1 MKKTTARENYVDIKN
16 IVAAVEGT
24 EELVAFLDKKI
35 EEIDKRAVRAK
46 EKRAEK
52 AAEKNDEL
60 VPAIAAVI
68 GDEPITPDEIVAALG
83 IEDLTRNK
91 VTGRINKIEGIEK
104 VDITVEVD
112 GKKLKRVAY
121 KRVAPVEE

>member
-1 MKKTTARENYVDIKN
+1 MKKTTARENFVDIKN

-24 EELVAFLDKKI
+24 EELVAFLDKNI
-35 EEIDKRAVRAK
+35 ADIDKRAERAK
-46 EKRAEK
+46 VKRAEK

-60 VPAIAAVI
+60 VSAIASVI
-68 GDEPITPDEIVAALG
+68 GAEPITPDEIVAALG

-91 VTGRINKIEGIEK
+91 VTSRVGKIEGIEK

-112 GKKLKRVAY
+112 GKKLKRTAY
-121 KRVAPVEE
+121 KRA

>member
-1 MKKTTARENYVDIKN
+1 MKKVTARENFVTIKN
-16 IVAAVEGT
+16 IVAATEGT

-35 EEIDKRAVRAK
+35 AEIDARAEKAK

-52 AAEKNDEL
+52 AAAKNDEL

-91 VTGRINKIEGIEK
+91 VTARIGKIEGIEK
-104 VDITVEVD
+104 VDLTVEVD
-112 GKKLKRVAY
+112 GKKLKRTAY
-121 KRVAPVEE
+121 KRA

>member
-1 MKKTTARENYVDIKN
+1 MKKVTARENFVTIKN
-16 IVAAVEGT
+16 IVAATEGT
-24 EELVAFLDKKI
+24 AELVAFLDKKI
-35 EEIDKRAVRAK
+35 AEIDARAA
-46 EKRAEK
+46 K

-91 VTGRINKIEGIEK
+91 VTARIGKVEGIEK

-112 GKKLKRVAY
+112 GKKLKRTAY
-121 KRVAPVEE
+121 KKAAPEV

>member
-1 MKKTTARENYVDIKN
+1 MKKVTARENFVAIKN
-16 IVAAVEGT
+16 IVAATENA

-35 EEIDKRAVRAK
+35 AEIDARAEKAK
-46 EKRAEK
+46 EKRAAK

-91 VTGRINKIEGIEK
+91 VTARIGKVEGIEK

-112 GKKLKRVAY
+112 GKKLKRTAY
-121 KRVAPVEE
+121 KKAAPEV